1 MANKLILLLSTFA
14 LFLLVANSSIYR
26 TTIFIDEENPSQQ
39 SCEQQIQQQQQL
51 RQCQMH
57 LRQQVRDRQQ
67 EGEDGLWGSSL
78 GDNQQQQYL
87 RQCCQQLQQL
97 DNRCRCPGLEQALR
111 SQLQQ
116 GQIQGGMLRQAY
128 ESASQIPRKC
138 NISPRQGC
146 DFSSPYF

>member
-1 MANKLILLLSTFA
+1 MANKLTLLLSIFA
-14 LFLLVANSSIYR
+14 LFLLVANASIYR

-57 LRQQVRDRQQ
+57 LRQQVRGRQQ
-67 EGEDGLWGSSL
+67 EGEDGLCSSL
-78 GDNQQQQYL
+78 DDNQQQQYL

-128 ESASQIPRKC
+128 ELASQIPRKC

-146 DFSSPYF
+146 DFSSPNF